1 MVAKKQGIEGCG
13 LKKLAQRYGL
23 SIEKAQQPAFFL
35 VGKQK
40 FNGGKL
46 LGESRKMPNNEKGQG
61 LPGFFGVG
69 NEREDMFLVFFWKG
83 LGKGG

>member
-23 SIEKAQQPAFFL
+23 SLEKAQRFRLFPRWET
-35 VGKQK
+35 GEE
-40 FNGGKL
+40 L
-46 LGESRKMPNNEKGQG
+46 LGESPQNAKERKRLTG